1 MTPRISSAYL
11 GEDVP
16 LTVTYTDPDTGD
28 PVDPDDTD
36 SDGTPDVTVTITA
49 PDDTEVISAVA
60 MSNPSVG
67 EYEYVWDTSTDA
79 SGTGEYTAEVTADF
93 NGETKIERVNI
104 RLK

>member
-1 MTPRISSAYL
+1 MTPRIDSAYV

-16 LTVTYTDPDTGD
+16 IKMVFEDPDTGD

-36 SDGTPDVTVTITA
+36 SDGTPDVTLTITG
-49 PDDTEVISAVA
+49 PNGTEHVTDAA

-67 EYEYVWDTSTDA
+67 EYEYVWDTATDA
-79 SGTGEYTAEVTADF
+79 SGTGEYTAETTADF